1 MITLEALK
9 ILREAGCPEE
19 VVSHILAVTEVA
31 LRIADEVKIDVD
43 RDLIKKGALLHDL
56 GRAKTHGMDHAV
68 VGAEMARE
76 RGFEE
81 PVLSIIENHIG
92 AGITRDEARK
102 LGLPERD
109 YIPETPEQKIV
120 AYADNLI
127 NGDREVTF
135 EEAIKGFKGNL
146 GDDHPAVRR
155 FMDLHNEIEGWKVQ

>member
-81 PVLSIIENHIG
+81 PVLDRKSTRLNSSHIPLSRMPSS
-92 AGITRDEARK
+92 A
-102 LGLPERD
+102 
-109 YIPETPEQKIV
+109 
-120 AYADNLI
+120 
-127 NGDREVTF
+127 
-135 EEAIKGFKGNL
+135 
-146 GDDHPAVRR
+146 
-155 FMDLHNEIEGWKVQ
+155 